1 MVKKEEKKEIA
12 VTDKS
17 KGIKTV
23 SDKYIDAMA
32 KEAEKVM
39 NSMGLELRPEVKS
52 GLFNLGLACEKTIKD
67 KGINWDQ
74 VNKDGLPSKLLY
86 YAQLNLNPAN
96 NELYILPY
104 KMGDTYVLNFEESY
118 LGKKKKIKRFSSDKL
133 VDAIAFVVREGDLYE
148 PDVNILGGDTLE
160 FKPKSFNNGPIIGA
174 VCYLRFEDDT
184 KNRIVEMSLEE
195 LEKVKDASKAKMG
208 GKLSPAWQ
216 KWEAEMYKKAVLKRA
231 LKDIS
236 VDVPVEYQNAYMNT
250 EEIDNSNYDLNFE
263 EKTTVVINENVKEAE
278 YTEPVKE
285 ENDLHKSEEV
295 DNDSNYAEFE

>member
-1 MVKKEEKKEIA
+1 MVKKDEKKEIA

-39 NSMGLELRPEVKS
+39 NSMGLELKPEVKS

-86 YAQLNLNPAN
+86 YAQLNLNPD

-133 VDAIAFVVREGDLYE
+133 VDAIAFVVREGDTYE

-174 VCYLRFEDDT
+174 VCYLRFADDT

-236 VDVPVEYQNAYMNT
+236 VDVPVEYQNAYMST

-263 EKTTVVINENVKEAE
+263 EKTTVVINEKVKDAE
-278 YTEPVKE
+278 YTESAK
-285 ENDLHKSEEV
+285 EEV
-295 DNDSNYAEFE
+295 DFYKVEEDSNDSDYAEFE